1 MIHECVFIC
10 TMLFFS
16 TILAKNPRGFLNL
29 DSILDFW
36 TRNFIPF
43 QLIIAFG
50 SRHSIQEFCIM
61 GKGRKTV
68 KKAESVEGL
77 TPAQRKL
84 EELRREGESFG
95 VSVDNQRQREH
106 E

>member
-1 MIHECVFIC
+1 
-10 TMLFFS
+10 
-16 TILAKNPRGFLNL
+16 
-29 DSILDFW
+29 
-36 TRNFIPF
+36 
-43 QLIIAFG
+43 
-50 SRHSIQEFCIM
+50 M